1 MDFHYSQEEVVT
13 TAAMLLKHITPSVQG
28 ATVVGLS
35 GDLGAGK
42 TTLVAALAKALGV
55 EGTVVSP
62 TFVIAKFYELA
73 DTQWDTLV
81 HIDAYRIDDIEEL
94 IPLGWETM
102 CATPRTLIII
112 EWPERITAALP
123 LHTQR
128 FSISHTDTGRH
139 IKAL

>member
-1 MDFHYSQEEVVT
+1 MDFHYSVQEVSE
-13 TAAMLLKHITPSVQG
+13 TAATLLSHITPSVQG

-42 TTLVAALAKALGV
+42 TTLVAALAKTLGV
-55 EGTVVSP
+55 EDTVVSP
-62 TFVIAKFYELA
+62 TFVIAKFYELS
-73 DTQWDTLV
+73 DTRWDTLV
-81 HIDAYRIDDIEEL
+81 HIDAYRIDDVSEL
-94 IPLGWETM
+94 EPLGWETM
-102 CATPRTLIII
+102 CATPRTLIVI